1 MERGNSTDLKAIKD
15 VMGQFAMAI
24 NSGNLDA
31 WMALWAD
38 DGIQMFPGARSRVG
52 KRQIYA
58 GMKPAF
64 DQFILEMKI
73 LNEEL
78 RVSGDIAFA
87 RGTYTE
93 SLTPKEGGE
102 KEGYDG
108 KYLTVLE
115 RESDGTWKVIRDC
128 FNSNVPET

>member
-1 MERGNSTDLKAIKD
+1 MERGNSTDLNAVKD

-38 DGIQMFPGARSRVG
+38 DGIQMFPGAPSRVG
-52 KRQIYA
+52 KRQIYE

-93 SLTPKEGGE
+93 SLTPKAGGE
-102 KEGYDG
+102 KEDYDG

-115 RESDGTWKVIRDC
+115 RQSDGTWKVIRDC